1 MKKNIFLLLG
11 GIAAGFA
18 LCLTTAMMIP
28 LEDDPSM
35 CRSRPANGIFKM
47 R

>member
-28 LEDDPSM
+28 LEDNSGTR
-35 CRSRPANGIFKM
+35 RSCPAPWDI
-47 R
+47 

>member
-28 LEDDPSM
+28 LEDDPGM
-35 CRSRPANGIFKM
+35 CRSRSAPWDI
-47 R
+47 

>member
-18 LCLTTAMMIP
+18 LCLTTAIMIP
-28 LEDDPSM
+28 LEDDLGM
-35 CRSRPANGIFKM
+35 FRSRSAPWDI
-47 R
+47 